1 MEQNIFQLLI
11 ASYLEEEHVEK
22 IKQVDNRINVI
33 YRPDLLRPPRYSADH
48 KGEPIPRSA
57 AREKEWLDLLA
68 QADILFDFD
77 QTHIE
82 DLPEVAPRV
91 QWLQATSSGIGQ
103 FVNNNG
109 YDTRMP
115 NTTFTTAKGVHAQPL
130 AEFCIMVML
139 MFHKGVPRMLEE
151 QQRHHW
157 ERYAG
162 TDLSGRTLVILGLG
176 SVGQRTAQLAKAFG
190 MHVIG
195 VKRTVEGLS
204 PTALS
209 VDELYDQSMLS
220 AVLPRAE
227 HLVIIT
233 PHTPETEGLLGANE
247 IALLPKG
254 CTFINIGRGAVVDEQ
269 ALVKA
274 LESGQI
280 GAAGLDVF
288 EVEPLPENSPLWD
301 MPNVLISPHSA
312 STSDR
317 ENSRITDLFIENIK
331 RFLDERPLLNVLDTQ
346 KRF

>member
-1 MEQNIFQLLI
+1 MEHNIFQLLI
-11 ASYLEEEHVEK
+11 ASYLEAEHVEK
-22 IKQVDNRINVI
+22 IKQVDHRINVI

-48 KGEPIPRSA
+48 KGEPIPRLA
-57 AREKEWLDLLA
+57 AQEREWLSLLA

-82 DLPEVAPRV
+82 DLPEVAPQV

-103 FVNNNG
+103 FVHKYG

-176 SVGQRTAQLAKAFG
+176 SVGERTAQLAKAFG

-269 ALVKA
+269 ALTKA
-274 LESGQI
+274 LQSGQI

-317 ENSRITDLFIENIK
+317 ENSRITELFIENIK
-331 RFLDERPLLNVLDTQ
+331 RFLDKRPLLNVLDTQ